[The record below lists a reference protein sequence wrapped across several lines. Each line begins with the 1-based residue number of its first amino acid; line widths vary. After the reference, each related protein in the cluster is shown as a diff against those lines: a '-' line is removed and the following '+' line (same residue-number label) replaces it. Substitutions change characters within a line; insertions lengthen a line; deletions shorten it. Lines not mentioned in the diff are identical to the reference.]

1 MITPA
6 TRSARAREIEDLFR
20 AQERPPVFNLQRE
33 RDNTARAHEL
43 TGIPSKIVIREEIIA
58 DVACLRIMP
67 DRPRS
72 RCEAIYLHGGA
83 FCLMSAWTHHR
94 LAGHIANVIEDA
106 VLVPDYALA
115 PESPFPVARDQC
127 AQLIR
132 ARRRAG
138 VARLILIGDS
148 AGGGLALSAACHLR
162 DSGTPLPDAMVLLS
176 PWLDLSLSGP
186 DLQAGII
193 DDPIL
198 TLNNLRNFAAL
209 YLDGRDIRDP
219 DASPLWN
226 RFENL
231 PPLLAHSAELD
242 LLREDVFRLADAWPD
257 PPLIR
262 HRHCPGMLH
271 SFHFFAG
278 AMPEADQAIRDIGRF
293 VDDCI

>member
-1 MITPA
+1 MTPA
-6 TRSARAREIEDLFR
+6 TRSARAREIEALFR
-20 AQERPPVFNLQRE
+20 SQDRHPAFNLQRE
-33 RDNTARAHEL
+33 RENTAGAHEL
-43 TGIPSKIVIREEIIA
+43 TGIPSKVTIRDEIVA
-58 DVACLRIMP
+58 DVACLRIVP

-72 RCEAIYLHGGA
+72 RREAIYLHGGA

-94 LAGHIANVIEDA
+94 LAGHIANVIADA

-115 PESPFPVARDQC
+115 PEAPFPVARDQC
-127 AQLIR
+127 AELIR

-138 VARLILIGDS
+138 VTRLILIGDS
-148 AGGGLALSAACHLR
+148 AGGGLALSAVCHLR
-162 DSGTPLPDAMVLLS
+162 DSGGPLPDAMVLLS

-186 DLQAGII
+186 DLRAGII

-209 YLDGRDIRDP
+209 YLDGRNVRDP

-226 RFENL
+226 RFDNL

-257 PPLIR
+257 APSIQ
-262 HRHCPGMLH
+262 HKHFPGMLH

-278 AMPEADQAIRDIGRF
+278 TMPEADQAVREIGRF
-293 VDDCI
+293 VDDSI

>member
-1 MITPA
+1 MMAPT
-6 TRSARAREIEDLFR
+6 THSARAREIEDLFR
-20 AQERPPVFNLQRE
+20 SQERPRVFDLQRE
-33 RDNTARAHEL
+33 RENTARAHEL
-43 TGIPSKIVIREEIIA
+43 AGIPSQVVFWEEIIA
-58 DVACLRIMP
+58 DIACLRVVP

-94 LAGHIANVIEDA
+94 LAGHIANAIADA

-127 AQLIR
+127 AKLIR

-148 AGGGLALSAACHLR
+148 AGGGLALSSVCHLR
-162 DSGTPLPDAMVLLS
+162 DCGKPLPDAMVLLS

-198 TLNNLRNFAAL
+198 TLNNLCNFATL
-209 YLDGRDIRDP
+209 YLDGRDVRDP
-219 DASPLWN
+219 EASPLWN
-226 RFENL
+226 RFDDL
-231 PPLLAHSAELD
+231 PPTLAHSAELD

-257 PPLIR
+257 APSIQ
-262 HRHCPGMLH
+262 HKHFPGMLH

-278 AMPEADQAIRDIGRF
+278 AMPEADRAVREIGRF
-293 VDDCI
+293 VEDSI